1 MIDRQEFILGFIKRF
16 NQITDLLVNDI
27 RKGILNMKTI
37 LVILSF
43 LIMNVCLI
51 GQDKES
57 IVLEL
62 KEELKL
68 NDEQTDSL
76 SSLIDKF
83 VIDLKAVVD
92 KNDTEEPDP
101 KTLLQDIKVVRGQFN
116 EELEQIL
123 TEEQMEKYLAYVDQV
138 LNEIIGDIAEIKLLD
153 LKPVLELTDDQIT
166 QLRPVLTKS
175 IKGVLSTIWE
185 YVDKRMGMRNK
196 AKIGKTLKKI
206 QSEAQEAAAKI
217 LSPNQ
222 LKAWEEYKEKMKS
235 ETDK

>member
-1 MIDRQEFILGFIKRF
+1 
-16 NQITDLLVNDI
+16 
-27 RKGILNMKTI
+27 MKTI
-37 LVILSF
+37 LIILSF

-68 NDEQTDSL
+68 NDEQTGQL

-83 VIDLKAVVD
+83 ANDLNAAIE

-101 KTLLQDIKVVRGQFN
+101 KALLSDIKVVREQFN
-116 EELEQIL
+116 EDLEQIL

-153 LKPVLELTDDQIT
+153 LKPILELTDDQIT
-166 QLRPVLTKS
+166 QLKPVLTKS

-206 QSEAQEAAAKI
+206 QSETKEATEKI

-222 LKAWEEYKEKMKS
+222 IKAWEEYKEKMKS
-235 ETDK
+235 KTDK

>member
-1 MIDRQEFILGFIKRF
+1 
-16 NQITDLLVNDI
+16 
-27 RKGILNMKTI
+27 MKTI

-43 LIMNVCLI
+43 LILNVFLI

-83 VIDLKAVVD
+83 VIDLKAAVD

-101 KTLLQDIKVVRGQFN
+101 KALLQDIKAVRGQFN
-116 EELEQIL
+116 EDLEQIL

-138 LNEIIGDIAEIKLLD
+138 LNEIIGCTERWYRSYRSA
-153 LKPVLELTDDQIT
+153 
-166 QLRPVLTKS
+166 
-175 IKGVLSTIWE
+175 
-185 YVDKRMGMRNK
+185 
-196 AKIGKTLKKI
+196 
-206 QSEAQEAAAKI
+206 
-217 LSPNQ
+217 
-222 LKAWEEYKEKMKS
+222 
-235 ETDK
+235 